1 MRNASFVLTL
11 VLSAV
16 LGTAQSEAKP
26 AHDFEAASHLFDYSR
41 LLTSSQHKSRKL
53 STNTSALNFRAA

>member
-16 LGTAQSEAKP
+16 LGAAQSEAKP

-41 LLTSSQHKSRKL
+41 LLTSSQHK
-53 STNTSALNFRAA
+53 